1 MGFPLSYDIVAP
13 QMRSLQKLE
22 AALQRLDLRWEVID
36 TTARIV
42 CPGEAAGFLHT
53 LDQTRTAFATL
64 AQEMVEHIAT
74 THLSNRLG
82 DLASRAQVAIDILVR
97 NLFERTADVGFI
109 ATDGPLVAFVESA
122 GDSADPD
129 TATLLRRRLQEYR
142 AKYTVYDD
150 ILLLD
155 AFAHPLLGLQAH
167 PQSDGAPEAPEP
179 AWWRGAMDRPGYGEH
194 YGASAWY
201 PGEGDLLLYVHRVA
215 SAQGRA
221 CGAVVLRFGLHSEL
235 ESIFA
240 DLRDPDD
247 RVALL
252 LVDEGDRVIASSK
265 PAEFAVGEVLAAGA
279 LQSLDA
285 RPCTHR
291 GQDYLAQARTTRGY
305 QGYQGLPWRAVALV
319 RLDAAFKGEQGG
331 QDAATAPGA
340 SGAQAPAPGTAME
353 LDDPMLRAIV
363 ERARAIEEGLTR
375 VIWNGKVAESAAST
389 GSSIH
394 AVFDQIGRTGK
405 DTIAV
410 FDAAIQELRGLLLA
424 GCRAEMKAHAGLAV
438 RIMDRNLYERAN
450 DCRWWALSEELA
462 HALEDLQTRGAP
474 EQAAAAAQR
483 AAQILAHL
491 NGLYTV
497 YRRVALFD
505 RQGRVMAVSCDAHTL
520 PADLQL
526 DADLV
531 RRTLAL
537 QGAQAYA
544 VSPMQPQ
551 ALADGLPAYVYCAAL
566 RAAPGGPVL
575 GGIALAFNC
584 ATELKAML
592 RDALPQGQALRGFFT
607 DAQGRVLASADEDGA
622 DTTPGAVPPVL
633 PFVSA
638 DEDGADTTPGAVP
651 PVLPFVADIA
661 RAAAAAAP
669 TPALQRQPGTAAKTP
684 SVAGVP
690 AMPATAQRV
699 HWQGRDYLAGVAA
712 STGYREFKRDDG
724 YREPVYSVLLM
735 PVQPAPVSSSALAL
749 PQSSTQGPGGNVRRY
764 GVVACGALLLAID
777 SVHVQ
782 QAMSAARL
790 VQVPGPAQLGG
801 MLEIAHEGGTRM
813 APAYDACRIAGLS
826 ALPDPRRAV
835 AVVVMS
841 QGRPVVLLVER
852 LVGVVTQDSVHPV
865 PGSVSAHAPWIT
877 GILSD
882 RGAGQAIVYVVDPNG
897 LDARWMPLP
906 PEVLAAAALASPAVA
921 AADLPAQR

>member
-74 THLSNRLG
+74 THLSNRMG

-109 ATDGPLVAFVESA
+109 ATDGPLVAFVEA
-122 GDSADPD
+122 AAVQGDPD
-129 TATLLRRRLQEYR
+129 AATLLRQRLQEYR

-155 AFAHPLLGLQAH
+155 ACAHPLLGLQDR
-167 PQSDGAPEAPEP
+167 QVTEALVVQEP
-179 AWWRGAMDRPGYGEH
+179 SWWRGAMDRSGYGEH
-194 YGASAWY
+194 YGASGWY
-201 PGEGDLLLYVHRVA
+201 PGEGDLLLYVHRVV

-240 DLRDPDD
+240 DLRDPED

-252 LVDEGDRVIASSK
+252 LVDDSDRVIASSK
-265 PAEFAVGEVLAAGA
+265 PAEFSVGEVLATGS

-291 GQDYLAQARTTRGY
+291 GHDYLAQARTTRGY

-319 RLDAAFKGEQGG
+319 RLDAAFKGEQGMQESAG
-331 QDAATAPGA
+331 GGGAPATAEA
-340 SGAQAPAPGTAME
+340 ARME
-353 LDDPMLRAIV
+353 VDDPMLRAIV

-375 VIWNGKVAESAAST
+375 VIWNGKVAESAVSA

-410 FDAAIQELRGLLLA
+410 FDGAIQELRGLLLA
-424 GCRAEMKAHAGLAV
+424 GRRAEMKAHAGLAV

-462 HALEDLQTRGAP
+462 HALGDIQARGAP
-474 EQAAAAAQR
+474 VQSAAAAQR

-491 NGLYTV
+491 NNLYTV

-505 RQGRVMAVSCDAHTL
+505 RQGRVVAVSCDANTL

-537 QGAQAYA
+537 QGSQAYA
-544 VSPMQPQ
+544 VSPMQPP

-566 RAAPGGPVL
+566 RAAPGGPVV

-592 RDALPQGQALRGFFT
+592 RDALPQGQGMRGFFT
-607 DAQGRVLASADEDGA
+607 DAQGRVLASADEDGMDA
-622 DTTPGAVPPVL
+622 AQGGAQ
-633 PFVSA
+633 
-638 DEDGADTTPGAVP
+638 

-661 RAAAAAAP
+661 RAAVPPAAAG
-669 TPALQRQPGTAAKTP
+669 RQPGQGARTSSAATA
-684 SVAGVP
+684 SVL
-690 AMPATAQRV
+690 PATAQRV
-699 HWQGRDYLAGVAA
+699 HWQGQDYLAGVAV

-735 PVQPAPVSSSALAL
+735 PVQPAVASGGALAL
-749 PQSSTQGPGGNVRRY
+749 PQSSVQGAGGNVRRY

-777 SVHVQ
+777 SMHVQ

-790 VQVPGPAQLGG
+790 VQVPGPGQLAG
-801 MLEIAHEGGTRM
+801 MLEIAYEGGTRM

-826 ALPDPRRAV
+826 ALADPRRAV
-835 AVVVMS
+835 AVVVKS

-852 LVGVVTQDSVHPV
+852 LVGVVSQDSVHPV

-882 RGAGQAIVYVVDPNG
+882 RGSGQAIVYVVDPNG
-897 LDARWMPLP
+897 LDARWVPLP
-906 PEVLAAAALASPAVA
+906 PEVLAAPSASSTVA
-921 AADLPAQR
+921 ELTTQR

>member
-109 ATDGPLVAFVESA
+109 ATDGPLVAFVEAA
-122 GDSADPD
+122 GDNGDPD

-155 AFAHPLLGLQAH
+155 AYAHPLLGLEDRQM
-167 PQSDGAPEAPEP
+167 SEALVAQEP
-179 AWWRGAMDRPGYGEH
+179 AWWRSAMDRPGYGEH

-240 DLRDPDD
+240 DLRDPED

-252 LVDEGDRVIASSK
+252 LVDGSDRVIASSK
-265 PAEFAVGEVLAAGA
+265 PAEFSVGEFLATGS

-291 GQDYLAQARTTRGY
+291 GHDYLAQARTTRGY

-319 RLDAAFKGEQGG
+319 RLDAAFKGEQGTP
-331 QDAATAPGA
+331 DSAAGA
-340 SGAQAPAPGTAME
+340 AQHIGAGAGGAQAPVETAGME
-353 LDDPMLRAIV
+353 VDDPMLRAIV

-375 VIWNGKVAESAAST
+375 VIWNGKVAESAVSA

-410 FDAAIQELRGLLLA
+410 FDGAIQELRGLLLA
-424 GCRAEMKAHAGLAV
+424 GRRAEMKAHAGLAV

-462 HALEDLQTRGAP
+462 HALTDIQARGAP
-474 EQAAAAAQR
+474 EQSAAAAQR

-491 NGLYTV
+491 NSLYTV

-505 RQGRVMAVSCDAHTL
+505 RQGRVVAVSCDANTL

-544 VSPMQPQ
+544 VSPMLPQ

-566 RAAPGGPVL
+566 RTAPGGPVV

-592 RDALPQGQALRGFFT
+592 RDALPQGQAVRGFFT
-607 DAQGRVLASADEDGA
+607 DAQGRVLASADEDGPDA
-622 DTTPGAVPPVL
+622 AEGC
-633 PFVSA
+633 
-638 DEDGADTTPGAVP
+638 VP
-651 PVLPFVADIA
+651 PVLPFVADMA
-661 RAAAAAAP
+661 RAAVLTGAAG
-669 TPALQRQPGTAAKTP
+669 RQPGPAGKTP
-684 SVAGVP
+684 SVATAS

-699 HWQGRDYLAGVAA
+699 RWQGQDYLAGVAA

-735 PVQPAPVSSSALAL
+735 PVQPAVASSSALAL
-749 PQSSTQGPGGNVRRY
+749 PQSSVNGAGGNVRRY

-790 VQVPGPAQLGG
+790 VQVPGPAQLAG

-826 ALPDPRRAV
+826 ALADPRRAV
-835 AVVVMS
+835 AVVVTS

-852 LVGVVTQDSVHPV
+852 LVGVVSQDSVHPV

-882 RGAGQAIVYVVDPNG
+882 RGSGQAIVYVVDPNG
-897 LDARWMPLP
+897 LDARWAPLP
-906 PEVLAAAALASPAVA
+906 PEVLAAPSASGTAAE
-921 AADLPAQR
+921 LPMQR

>member
-74 THLSNRLG
+74 THLSNRMG

-109 ATDGPLVAFVESA
+109 ATDGPLVAFVEAA
-122 GDSADPD
+122 GVQGDPD
-129 TATLLRRRLQEYR
+129 TATLLRQRLQEYR

-155 AFAHPLLGLQAH
+155 ACAHPLLGLQDR
-167 PQSDGAPEAPEP
+167 QVTEALVVQEP
-179 AWWRGAMDRPGYGEH
+179 SWWRGAMDKPGYGEH
-194 YGASAWY
+194 YGASDWY
-201 PGEGDLLLYVHRVA
+201 PGEGDLLLYVHRVV

-240 DLRDPDD
+240 DLRDPED

-252 LVDEGDRVIASSK
+252 LVDGSDRVIASSK
-265 PAEFAVGEVLAAGA
+265 PAEFSVGEVVATGS

-291 GQDYLAQARTTRGY
+291 GHDYLAQARTTRGY

-319 RLDAAFKGEQGG
+319 RLDAAFKGEQGMQESAG
-331 QDAATAPGA
+331 GGGAPATAEA
-340 SGAQAPAPGTAME
+340 ARME
-353 LDDPMLRAIV
+353 VDDPMLRAIV

-375 VIWNGKVAESAAST
+375 VIWNGKVAESAVSA

-410 FDAAIQELRGLLLA
+410 FDGAIQELRGLLLA
-424 GCRAEMKAHAGLAV
+424 GRRAEMKAHAGLAV

-462 HALEDLQTRGAP
+462 HALVDIQARGEPA
-474 EQAAAAAQR
+474 QSAAAARR

-491 NGLYTV
+491 NSLYTV

-505 RQGRVMAVSCDAHTL
+505 RQGRVVAVSCDADTL

-526 DADLV
+526 DPDLV

-537 QGAQAYA
+537 QGSQAYA

-551 ALADGLPAYVYCAAL
+551 ALADGLPVYVYCAAL
-566 RAAPGGPVL
+566 RAAPGGPVV

-592 RDALPQGQALRGFFT
+592 RDALPQGPGMRGFFT
-607 DAQGRVLASADEDGA
+607 DAQGRVLASADEDGPDA
-622 DTTPGAVPPVL
+622 TQGGAQ
-633 PFVSA
+633 
-638 DEDGADTTPGAVP
+638 

-661 RAAAAAAP
+661 RAAVPPAAAG
-669 TPALQRQPGTAAKTP
+669 LHPGQGAKTSSAATA
-684 SVAGVP
+684 SVL
-690 AMPATAQRV
+690 PATAQRV
-699 HWQGRDYLAGVAA
+699 RWQGRDYLAGVAV

-735 PVQPAPVSSSALAL
+735 PVQPAVASGGALAL
-749 PQSSTQGPGGNVRRY
+749 PQSSVQGAGGNVRRY

-790 VQVPGPAQLGG
+790 VQVPGPAQLAG

-826 ALPDPRRAV
+826 ALADPRRAV

-852 LVGVVTQDSVHPV
+852 LVGVVSKDSVHPV

-882 RGAGQAIVYVVDPNG
+882 RGSGQAIVYVVDPNG
-897 LDARWMPLP
+897 LDARWVPLP
-906 PEVLAAAALASPAVA
+906 PEVLAAPSASSTAAE
-921 AADLPAQR
+921 LPTQR

>member
-1 MGFPLSYDIVAP
+1 MFGGGLMGFPLSYDVVAP

-155 AFAHPLLGLQAH
+155 AFAHPVLGLQTH
-167 PQSDGAPEAPEP
+167 PVADGAPEVLEP

-247 RVALL
+247 CVALL
-252 LVDEGDRVIASSK
+252 LVDECDRVIASSK
-265 PAEFAVGEVLAAGA
+265 PAEFAVGEVLATGS
-279 LQSLDA
+279 LRQLDA

-291 GQDYLAQARTTRGY
+291 GHDYLAQARSTRGY

-319 RLDAAFKGEQGG
+319 RLDTAFKGEQGG
-331 QDAATAPGA
+331 DSAAAAGAALHTAPGA
-340 SGAQAPAPGTAME
+340 VGAQASAPITAME

-375 VIWNGKVAESAAST
+375 VIWNGKVAESAASE

-424 GCRAEMKAHAGLAV
+424 GRRAEMKAHAGLAV

-462 HALEDLQTRGAP
+462 HALEDLQARGAP
-474 EQAAAAAQR
+474 EQSAAAAQR

-491 NGLYTV
+491 NSLYTV

-505 RQGRVMAVSCDAHTL
+505 RQGRVVAVSCDAHTL

-537 QGAQAYA
+537 QGTQAYA
-544 VSPMQPQ
+544 VSPMRPQ

-566 RAAPGGPVL
+566 RALPGGPVL

-622 DTTPGAVPPVL
+622 DAAQGAAPPAL
-633 PFVSA
+633 A
-638 DEDGADTTPGAVP
+638 
-651 PVLPFVADIA
+651 FVADIA
-661 RAAAAAAP
+661 RAAIATTPKAATFAP
-669 TPALQRQPGTAAKTP
+669 QRQPGPAAKTP
-684 SVAGVP
+684 PVASVP

-735 PVQPAPVSSSALAL
+735 PVQPALASSNALAL
-749 PQSSTQGPGGNVRRY
+749 PQSSTKGPGSNVRRY

-790 VQVPGPAQLGG
+790 VQVPGPAQLAG

-835 AVVVMS
+835 AVVVTS

-852 LVGVVTQDSVHPV
+852 LVGVVSQDSVHPV

-906 PEVLAAAALASPAVA
+906 PEVLAAAAPASPAV

>member
-74 THLSNRLG
+74 THLSNRMG

-109 ATDGPLVAFVESA
+109 ATDGPLVAFVEA
-122 GDSADPD
+122 AAVQGDPD
-129 TATLLRRRLQEYR
+129 AATLLRQRLQEYR

-155 AFAHPLLGLQAH
+155 ACAHPLLGLQDR
-167 PQSDGAPEAPEP
+167 QVTEALVVQEP
-179 AWWRGAMDRPGYGEH
+179 SWWRGAMDRSGYGEH
-194 YGASAWY
+194 YGASGWY
-201 PGEGDLLLYVHRVA
+201 PGEGDLLLYVHRVV

-240 DLRDPDD
+240 DLRDPED

-252 LVDEGDRVIASSK
+252 LVDGSDRVIASSK
-265 PAEFAVGEVLAAGA
+265 PAEFSVGEVLATGS

-285 RPCTHR
+285 SPCTHR
-291 GQDYLAQARTTRGY
+291 GHDYLAQARTTRGY

-319 RLDAAFKGEQGG
+319 RLDAAFKGEQGMQESAG
-331 QDAATAPGA
+331 GG
-340 SGAQAPAPGTAME
+340 GAQATAEAARME
-353 LDDPMLRAIV
+353 VDDPMLRAIV

-375 VIWNGKVAESAAST
+375 VIWNGKVAESAVSA

-410 FDAAIQELRGLLLA
+410 FDGAIQELRGLLLA
-424 GCRAEMKAHAGLAV
+424 GRRAEMKAHAGLAV

-462 HALEDLQTRGAP
+462 HALGDIQARGAP
-474 EQAAAAAQR
+474 VQSAAAAQR

-491 NGLYTV
+491 NSLYTV

-505 RQGRVMAVSCDAHTL
+505 RQGLVVAVSCDANTL

-537 QGAQAYA
+537 QGSQAYA

-566 RAAPGGPVL
+566 RAAPGGPVV

-592 RDALPQGQALRGFFT
+592 RDALPQGQGMRGFFT
-607 DAQGRVLASADEDGA
+607 DAQGRVLASADEDGPDA
-622 DTTPGAVPPVL
+622 ALGGAQ
-633 PFVSA
+633 
-638 DEDGADTTPGAVP
+638 

-661 RAAAAAAP
+661 RAAVPPEAAG
-669 TPALQRQPGTAAKTP
+669 RQPGQGARTSSAATA
-684 SVAGVP
+684 SVL
-690 AMPATAQRV
+690 PATAQRV
-699 HWQGRDYLAGVAA
+699 HWQGQDYLAGVAV

-735 PVQPAPVSSSALAL
+735 PVQPAVASGGALAL
-749 PQSSTQGPGGNVRRY
+749 PQSSVQGAGGNVRRY

-777 SVHVQ
+777 SMHVQ

-790 VQVPGPAQLGG
+790 VQVPGPGQLAG
-801 MLEIAHEGGTRM
+801 MLEIAYEGGTRM

-826 ALPDPRRAV
+826 ALADPRRAV
-835 AVVVMS
+835 AVVVKS

-852 LVGVVTQDSVHPV
+852 LVGVVSQDSVHPV

-882 RGAGQAIVYVVDPNG
+882 RGSGQAIVYVVDPNG
-897 LDARWMPLP
+897 LDARWVPLP
-906 PEVLAAAALASPAVA
+906 PEVLAAPSASSTSAE
-921 AADLPAQR
+921 LTTQR

>member
-53 LDQTRTAFATL
+53 LGQTRTAFATL

-74 THLSNRLG
+74 THLSNRMG

-109 ATDGPLVAFVESA
+109 ATDGPLVAFVEAA
-122 GDSADPD
+122 GVEGDPD
-129 TATLLRRRLQEYR
+129 AATLLRQRLQEYR

-155 AFAHPLLGLQAH
+155 ACAHPLLGLQDR
-167 PQSDGAPEAPEP
+167 QVTETLVVQEP
-179 AWWRGAMDRPGYGEH
+179 SWWRGAMDRPGYGEH
-194 YGASAWY
+194 YGASDWY
-201 PGEGDLLLYVHRVA
+201 PGEGDLLLYVHRVV
-215 SAQGRA
+215 SAQGRT

-240 DLRDPDD
+240 DLREPED

-252 LVDEGDRVIASSK
+252 LVDGSDRVIASSK
-265 PAEFAVGEVLAAGA
+265 PAEFSVGEVLATGS

-291 GQDYLAQARTTRGY
+291 GHDYLAQARTTRGY

-319 RLDAAFKGEQGG
+319 RLDAAFKGEQGMQESAG
-331 QDAATAPGA
+331 GGGAPATAEA
-340 SGAQAPAPGTAME
+340 ARME
-353 LDDPMLRAIV
+353 VDDPMLRAIV

-375 VIWNGKVAESAAST
+375 VIWNGKVAESAVSA

-410 FDAAIQELRGLLLA
+410 FDGAIQELRGLLLA
-424 GCRAEMKAHAGLAV
+424 GRRAEMKAHAGLAV

-462 HALEDLQTRGAP
+462 HALGDIQARGVP
-474 EQAAAAAQR
+474 EQSAAAAQR

-491 NGLYTV
+491 NSLYTV

-505 RQGRVMAVSCDAHTL
+505 RQGRVVAVSCDANTL

-537 QGAQAYA
+537 QGSQAYA

-566 RAAPGGPVL
+566 RAAPGGPVV

-592 RDALPQGQALRGFFT
+592 RDALPQGQGMRGFFT
-607 DAQGRVLASADEDGA
+607 DAQGRVLASADEDGPDA
-622 DTTPGAVPPVL
+622 ALGGAQ
-633 PFVSA
+633 
-638 DEDGADTTPGAVP
+638 

-661 RAAAAAAP
+661 RAAVPPAAAG
-669 TPALQRQPGTAAKTP
+669 RQPGQGARTSSAATA
-684 SVAGVP
+684 SVL
-690 AMPATAQRV
+690 PATAQRV
-699 HWQGRDYLAGVAA
+699 HWQGRDYLAGVAV

-735 PVQPAPVSSSALAL
+735 PVQPAVASGGALAL
-749 PQSSTQGPGGNVRRY
+749 PQSSVQGAGGNVRRY

-777 SVHVQ
+777 SMHVQ

-790 VQVPGPAQLGG
+790 VQVPGPAQLAG

-826 ALPDPRRAV
+826 ALADPRRAV
-835 AVVVMS
+835 AVVVKS

-852 LVGVVTQDSVHPV
+852 LVGVVSQDSVHPV

-882 RGAGQAIVYVVDPNG
+882 RGSGQAIVYVVDPNG
-897 LDARWMPLP
+897 LDARWVPLP
-906 PEVLAAAALASPAVA
+906 PEVLAAPSASSTSAE
-921 AADLPAQR
+921 LTTQR